1 MPDTNK
7 EHIDKKAKTSTHTN
21 LRKKVKW
28 CWYSVNTEFQL
39 L

>member
-21 LRKKVKW
+21 LRKKSNGVGIR
-28 CWYSVNTEFQL
+28 
-39 L
+39 